1 MTILCD
7 LFFCFYLTTAIGADN
22 SIGTVNEDIVPDEV
36 AICDNSGLYVLGEIP
51 TDGSITEVCAF
62 GKNNPDVFQSLN
74 LTNNQMFGRIYIM
87 ITRNNSI
94 AQRFV
99 VRHSNEASTTETCKS
114 VDVEVLESDLVLV
127 FIQNFCYLATAQ
139 YACPWQ
145 VNINSTG
152 STVMYYNDSNTVFNI
167 SDIDTDNPVRSR
179 IIESEI
185 LQNSLRQ
192 PVQLTD
198 VHLNVEIT
206 CRDET
211 SMLPSFSI

>member
-1 MTILCD
+1 M
-7 LFFCFYLTTAIGADN
+7 FLTTAIGADN

-51 TDGSITEVCAF
+51 TDGTITKVCAF
-62 GKNNPDVFQSLN
+62 GKNNPDVFPSRN
-74 LTNNQMFGRIYIM
+74 ITDDEMFGRIYIM
-87 ITRNNSI
+87 IARNNNI
-94 AQRFV
+94 AKRFV
-99 VRHSNEASTTETCKS
+99 MRHADETSKKKCLSKN
-114 VDVEVLESDLVLV
+114 VEVLKSDLVLV
-127 FIQNFCYLATAQ
+127 FIQNFCYNASKQ

-145 VNINSTG
+145 VNINNTN
-152 STVMYYNDSNTVFNI
+152 STVMYYNDSNTVLNI
-167 SDIDTDNPVRSR
+167 SDIDTDNPVPSGT
-179 IIESEI
+179 IESEI
-185 LQNSLRQ
+185 LLNPLRQ

>member
-1 MTILCD
+1 M
-7 LFFCFYLTTAIGADN
+7 FLTTAIGADN

-51 TDGSITEVCAF
+51 TDGTITEVCAF
-62 GKNNPDVFQSLN
+62 GKNNPDVFPSRN
-74 LTNNQMFGRIYIM
+74 ITDDEMFGRIYIM
-87 ITRNNSI
+87 IARNNNI
-94 AQRFV
+94 AKRFV
-99 VRHSNEASTTETCKS
+99 MRHGGETSKKKCLSKN
-114 VDVEVLESDLVLV
+114 VEVLKSDLVLV
-127 FIQNFCYLATAQ
+127 FIQNFCYNASTQ

-145 VNINSTG
+145 VNIYSTN
-152 STVMYYNDSNTVFNI
+152 STVMYYNDSNTVLNI
-167 SDIDTDNPVRSR
+167 SDIDTDNPVPSGT
-179 IIESEI
+179 IESEI
-185 LQNSLRQ
+185 LLNPLRQ

>member
-1 MTILCD
+1 MT
-7 LFFCFYLTTAIGADN
+7 FVFVAIGADN
-22 SIGTVNEDIVPDEV
+22 SIGAVNEDIVPDEV
-36 AICDNSGLYVLGEIP
+36 AICDNSGLYVLGEIS

-74 LTNNQMFGRIYIM
+74 LANNQMFGRIYIM

-94 AQRFV
+94 AERFV
-99 VRHSNEASTTETCKS
+99 MRHADETSTTETCVS

-127 FIQNFCYLATAQ
+127 FIQNVCYLATRQ

-145 VNINSTG
+145 VNINNAG
-152 STVMYYNDSNTVFNI
+152 STVMYYNDSNTVLNI
-167 SDIDTDNPVRSR
+167 SDIDTDNPVPSGT
-179 IIESEI
+179 IESEI
-185 LQNSLRQ
+185 LLNPLRQ